1 VYNKHIK
8 YKGAY
13 IMRVNINISDD
24 LLKQIDEKAKSL
36 YVSRSA
42 YITLALVQKLQSDSV
57 IDTMPT
63 LVEIAKHSQ
72 TVQAEQLKLE
82 D

>member
-1 VYNKHIK
+1 
-8 YKGAY
+8 
-13 IMRVNINISDD
+13 MRVNINISDD

-36 YVSRSA
+36 FVSRSA

-63 LVEIAKHSQ
+63 LVDLAKKAQ
-72 TVQAEQLKLE
+72 ATETVQAEQLKLE

>member
-1 VYNKHIK
+1 M
-8 YKGAY
+8 GANN
-13 IMRVNINISDD
+13 MRVNINISDD

-36 YVSRSA
+36 FVSRSA

-63 LVEIAKHSQ
+63 LVDLAKKAQ
-72 TVQAEQLKLE
+72 ATETVQAEQLKLE

>member
-1 VYNKHIK
+1 
-8 YKGAY
+8 
-13 IMRVNINISDD
+13 MRVNINISDD
-24 LLKQIDEKAKSL
+24 LLNQIDEKAKSL

>member
-1 VYNKHIK
+1 
-8 YKGAY
+8 
-13 IMRVNINISDD
+13 MRVNINISDD

>member
-1 VYNKHIK
+1 M
-8 YKGAY
+8 GANN
-13 IMRVNINISDD
+13 MRVNINISDD

-36 YVSRSA
+36 FVSRSA

-57 IDTMPT
+57 IDSMPT
-63 LVEIAKHSQ
+63 LVDLAKKAQ
-72 TVQAEQLKLE
+72 ATDTTVQAEQLKLE

>member
-1 VYNKHIK
+1 
-8 YKGAY
+8 
-13 IMRVNINISDD
+13 MRVNINISDD

-63 LVEIAKHSQ
+63 LVEIAKHSH

>member
-1 VYNKHIK
+1 
-8 YKGAY
+8 
-13 IMRVNINISDD
+13 MRVNINISDD

-63 LVEIAKHSQ
+63 LVEMAKHSQ